1 MSKVLSIEIGYSL
14 IKIIETDFKAK
25 NPKVYRSVNVQTPPG
40 VINDGQLD
48 VTGQLIDAV
57 KGALAAG
64 QMKTKQAVFTIT
76 SSKVASRE
84 VVVPNVKA
92 NKLPALVR
100 ANAPDYFP
108 VDINQYEIAYA
119 VLGTTGEDKESMQ
132 LRLMVFAAPQS
143 LLEGYASLAE
153 QCGLAVA
160 SLDYSGN
167 SIQQVIKNECAEGIQ
182 MVIKVDERSSI
193 ITIMENGQLSLQRSI
208 PYGVDEAIEAL
219 VQSRAY
225 GDMDYKQAL
234 DLLRQR
240 TCVNRTL
247 RARADLLAE
256 PDGESEEELDR
267 GEQYALARQRV
278 TEALEPLMGGIARVV
293 DFYNSRNFGKQIERT
308 YLTGMGG
315 DFSGL
320 SRLLTNELGFKIIV
334 LTKAEGFSIGKHLR
348 GVSFGEYIACL
359 GAVVSPLGFS
369 LTRDAAKKS
378 EKKQFEL
385 TPVMAFSVLT
395 LCIIISVTWF
405 VIAFLPYREALSDNN
420 YYRGK
425 TEDLSVYVPDYREY
439 TITKQA
445 YGYLINAYGTTQ
457 LNTRYAVDFI
467 EELERKMPH
476 NFYIGNLTLN
486 ASGFSM
492 SVTVTTKE
500 EAAECIE
507 QLRTFVSIG
516 SLDVNGINDSQEVV
530 IEDFDRDG
538 TYQVLDRDSEIAE
551 ALREGAAGRLPGN
564 IQSALQGQVTF
575 SVTGT
580 FSGIWSEAPDG
591 EDAAGGGS
599 GNAGSLSGVSG
610 NAGSPSGVGA
620 SPEEDSDEELEAA
633 IEELNRGR

>member
-48 VTGQLIDAV
+48 VTGQLVDAV

-76 SSKVASRE
+76 SSKIASRE
-84 VVVPNVKA
+84 VVMPNVKA
-92 NKLPALVR
+92 NKLPTLVR
-100 ANAPDYFP
+100 ANASDYFP

-119 VLGTTGEDKESMQ
+119 VLGATGEDKESMQ
-132 LRLMVFAAPQS
+132 LRVMVFAAPQS
-143 LLEGYASLAE
+143 LLEGYASLAD

-160 SLDYSGN
+160 SLDYGGN

-193 ITIMENGQLSLQRSI
+193 ITIMEDGQLSLQRSI

-308 YLTGMGG
+308 YLTGLGG

-320 SRLLTNELGFKIIV
+320 SRLLTNELGFRIIV
-334 LTKAEGFSIGKHLR
+334 LTKAEGFNIGKHLR

-369 LTRDAAKKS
+369 LTRDAAKS

-405 VIAFLPYREALSDNN
+405 VIAFLPYREALDDNN

-439 TITKQA
+439 TTTKQA
-445 YGYLINAYGTTQ
+445 YSYLISAYGTTQ

-476 NFYIGNLTLN
+476 NFYIDNLTLN

-492 SVTVTTKE
+492 NVTVTTKE

-516 SLDVNGINDSQEVV
+516 SLQVNGINDSQEVV

-551 ALREGAAGRLPGN
+551 ALRDGAAGRLPGN
-564 IQSALQGQVTF
+564 IQSALQGNVTF
-575 SVTGT
+575 SVSGT

-591 EDAAGGGS
+591 EDAAGSAGSLSGGA
-599 GNAGSLSGVSG
+599 GNAGSLSGG
-610 NAGSPSGVGA
+610 GA
-620 SPEEDSDEELEAA
+620 SQEADSDEELEAA
-633 IEELNRGR
+633 IDEINRGR

>member
-40 VINDGQLD
+40 VINDGQLE
-48 VTGQLIDAV
+48 VNAELVDAV
-57 KGALAAG
+57 KGALAAA
-64 QMKTKQAVFTIT
+64 QMKTKQVVFTIT
-76 SSKVASRE
+76 SAKIASRE

-92 NKLPALVR
+92 NKLPGLVR
-100 ANAPDYFP
+100 ANASDYFP

-119 VLGTTGEDKESMQ
+119 VLGMIGEDKETRQ
-132 LRLMVFAAPQS
+132 LRLMVYAAPQP

-153 QCGLAVA
+153 KCGLTVA

-247 RARADLLAE
+247 RARADFVKE
-256 PDGESEEELDR
+256 PDEESEEELDR

-278 TEALEPLMGGIARVV
+278 TEALEPLMSGIARVV

-308 YLTGMGG
+308 YLTGLGG

-320 SRLLTNELGFKIIV
+320 SRLLTNELGFKVIV

-359 GAVVSPLGFS
+359 GAVVSPLGFALS
-369 LTRDAAKKS
+369 RDTAKG

-385 TPVMAFSVLT
+385 TPVMAFSVLI

-405 VIAFLPYREALSDNN
+405 VIAFLPYRQAVADND
-420 YYRGK
+420 YYRNK
-425 TEDLSVYVPDYREY
+425 TEELSVYVPDYLEY
-439 TITKQA
+439 TATKQA
-445 YGYLINAYGTTQ
+445 YGYLISAYGTTQ

-476 NFYIGNLTLN
+476 NFYIGSLSID
-486 ASGFSM
+486 ASGFTM
-492 SVTVTTKE
+492 NVTVMTKE

-516 SLDVNGINDSQEVV
+516 SLEVNGINDSQEVV
-530 IEDFDRDG
+530 VEDFDRDG

-551 ALREGAAGRLPGN
+551 ALRDGAAGNLPGN

-580 FSGIWSEAPDG
+580 FSGIWSEAPGG
-591 EDAAGGGS
+591 EDAAGGQS
-599 GNAGSLSGVSG
+599 GGV
-610 NAGSPSGVGA
+610 GSPSVGA
-620 SPEEDSDEELEAA
+620 SQEADSDEELGAA
-633 IEELNRGR
+633 INEINRGH